1 MRRILLLSLC
11 TIFWISVTAQDESR
25 VLGTWLT
32 NYGDSKVTIKKDANG
47 KFFGEISWL
56 KEPNRNGK
64 PKLDDKNPEA
74 SLQSRP
80 ILGLQI
86 LTGFS
91 YNKDDKEWV
100 DGKIYDAKE
109 GKTYK
114 CYMWFEEDPNVLHV
128 KGYIGFSLI
137 GKQVLWTRD
146 AN

>member
-11 TIFWISVTAQDESR
+11 FLFSLSLSAQEENR
-25 VLGTWLT
+25 VVGTWLT
-32 NYGDSKVTIKKDANG
+32 QYGDSKVTIKQNSNG

-64 PKLDDKNPEA
+64 PKLDDKNPDTK
-74 SLQSRP
+74 LQSRP
-80 ILGLQI
+80 IMGLVI
-86 LTGFS
+86 LDGFN
-91 YNKDDKEWV
+91 YEKDDKEWI

-114 CYMWFEEDPNVLHV
+114 CLMWFEDNIDQLHV

-146 AN
+146 K